1 MRTFHATHVR
11 ILQAR
16 VPFALQTCVSHS
28 THSYSPVR
36 SFLLLRAVFPLTAA
50 GLGGDRLTAQLALAL
65 AYPER
70 LGSHEQLGVVLIRT
84 CHFLAEE
91 AVRPAPV
98 LSLAYRGP
106 SARQRAVKNARR
118 TCPLQ
123 NGQVIRGKRDLARLR
138 RGSALSLC
146 GQFLDGDLQCLLTRV
161 AKSAP

>member
-65 AYPER
+65 AYPQR

-91 AVRPAPV
+91 AVRPA
-98 LSLAYRGP
+98 
-106 SARQRAVKNARR
+106 RQRAVKNARR
-118 TCPLQ
+118 TCPPQ